1 MGGHSPKDMAKP
13 PRFDSLQPD
22 TPLDSAA
29 RTVLRGLLEA
39 ALAEATAVLGGEDVE
54 ATHDMRVALRRL
66 RSAEDTFRDALPRKR
81 LRRFAE
87 ATRGIS
93 RRLGAVRDADV
104 HLAALRTALGGAT
117 VDETPGIVYLLERV
131 SAQRRRAL
139 AKFAVEL
146 SQFDRRSFFDFLG
159 ADDGRDTG

>member
-1 MGGHSPKDMAKP
+1 MAKP

-39 ALAEATAVLGGEDVE
+39 AFAKAPAVLGGEDVE

-66 RSAEDTFRDALPRKR
+66 RSAEDTFCDALPRKR

-87 ATRGIS
+87 ATRRVS

-117 VDETPGIVYLLERV
+117 VDETPGIVYLLERT
-131 SAQRRRAL
+131 SAERRRAL

-146 SQFDRRSFFDFLG
+146 SQFDRRRFLAFLG
-159 ADDGRDTG
+159 ADDGSHTG